1 MEEAATETF
10 EAVERDVEI
19 ISAVVATVP
28 EEMQR
33 DFPPEYGVNTCI
45 LSSRVGLEVLRHF
58 KVKVRAVPTK
68 VQVFNESMV
77 RRIGRE
83 QRHPVANWE
92 ARKWHRQDGSWALGI
107 GDTGNTDPTRF
118 DAHLVLLIH
127 GGDYGTMG
135 GVLADLA
142 LHQASRPQRDINLE
156 PMVATVP
163 PDFLGGGPLT
173 VKVGTNV
180 ARYEHFPEAD
190 GWTMTPD
197 WQDRQ
202 RRSRIV
208 ERSIATIERKLG
220 RSDEEG

>member
-33 DFPPEYGVNTCI
+33 DFPPEY
-45 LSSRVGLEVLRHF
+45 
-58 KVKVRAVPTK
+58 
-68 VQVFNESMV
+68 
-77 RRIGRE
+77 GRE